1 MKKGIN
7 LAARDFRVGLYGLI
21 NGCGLPAC
29 VVRAELSAALA
40 EVQRI
45 EAEQIRAEQQETEN
59 EKEGDAD
66 GRKQDSGAGA
76 DA

>member
-7 LAARDFRVGLYGLI
+7 SAARDFRVGMYGLI
-21 NGCGLPAC
+21 NGSGLPAC
-29 VVRAELSAALA
+29 VVRAELTAALA

-45 EAEQIRAEQQETEN
+45 EAEQIHAEQQETEN
-59 EKEGDAD
+59 EKGDAD
-66 GRKQDSGAGA
+66 GDKQNGGAGA

>member
-45 EAEQIRAEQQETEN
+45 EAEQIRAEQQEAEN
-59 EKEGDAD
+59 EKGDTD
-66 GRKQDSGAGA
+66 GNNQDSGAGA

>member
-29 VVRAELSAALA
+29 VVRAELAVALA

-45 EAEQIRAEQQETEN
+45 EAEQIRTEQQETES
-59 EKEGDAD
+59 EKGDSD
-66 GRKQDSGAGA
+66 GNNPNSGAGA

>member
-29 VVRAELSAALA
+29 VVRAELTAALA

-45 EAEQIRAEQQETEN
+45 EAEQIRAEQKETEN
-59 EKEGDAD
+59 EKGDTD
-66 GRKQDSGAGA
+66 GNKQNCSAGA
-76 DA
+76 NA

>member
-29 VVRAELSAALA
+29 VVRAELTAALA

-45 EAEQIRAEQQETEN
+45 EAEQIRAEQKETEN
-59 EKEGDAD
+59 EKGDTD
-66 GRKQDSGAGA
+66 GNKQNYSAGA
-76 DA
+76 NA